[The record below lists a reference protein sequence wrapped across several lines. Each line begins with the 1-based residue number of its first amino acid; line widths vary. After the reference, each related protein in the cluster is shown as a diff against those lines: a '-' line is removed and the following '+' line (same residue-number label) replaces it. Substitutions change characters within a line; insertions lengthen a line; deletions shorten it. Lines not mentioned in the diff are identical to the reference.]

1 MSLSTALDGIES
13 ILTII
18 KKGDAPPE
26 KKLEA
31 IKDLGEIL
39 RNDIQDLADA
49 VYSDYVP
56 ELPPISFDMELAV
69 KDLLEA
75 FRKQVYNNL
84 YCYYDLSP
92 FRDEPDPYVRV
103 AIATALVKYAQEQ
116 KREPNSTWAAIIQT
130 EGVISEGDE

>member
-13 ILTII
+13 ILAVI

-26 KKLEA
+26 QKLKA
-31 IKDLGEIL
+31 ILNLAEVA
-39 RNDIQDLADA
+39 RNDVQDLMDTS
-49 VYSDYVP
+49 YSDYVP
-56 ELPPISFDMELAV
+56 ELPPITFDMDKAV
-69 KDLLEA
+69 ADLLEA

-84 YCYYDLSP
+84 YSYYDLQP
-92 FRDEPDPYVRV
+92 FLDEPDPHVRT

-116 KREPNSTWAAIIQT
+116 KRAPNSTWAAIIQN